1 MTQAPSGRL
10 AALRRALLFVVA
22 TSPMW
27 LVPQRLHLVHPAVL
41 LAIALGA
48 TLLFLWWDEAS
59 PSILGLDLSW
69 KRPVQL
75 VLGFAGG
82 ALMIA
87 LVAVLL
93 HLVLP
98 FQWVYNPAFFLPL
111 SLVALLWA
119 FVNAGTEELVFRG
132 YAFERLIGAIGH
144 WPAQL
149 AVALLYSAY
158 HVVNGWS
165 WHVAL
170 SATIIGSLIY
180 GLVFVRWR
188 SVPLTVGAHAAVT
201 WVRDLILLDPPEMR
215 TWFGPLALRSWTPA
229 ERQTTNIIFNSVGVV
244 VCVLLWISIVRR
256 DRKRGAAGEPLLAP
270 GPRAVASRGE
280 LA

>member
-27 LVPQRLHLVHPAVL
+27 LVPQRMHLFHPAVL
-41 LAIALGA
+41 LAVALGA
-48 TLLFLWWDEAS
+48 TLLFLWWDEAP

-75 VLGFAGG
+75 VAGFIGG
-82 ALMIA
+82 AAMVA

-98 FQWVYNPAFFLPL
+98 FEWVYNPAFFLPL
-111 SLVALLWA
+111 ALVSLLWA
-119 FVNAGTEELVFRG
+119 LVTSGTEELVFRG

-165 WHVAL
+165 WHVAFT
-170 SATIIGSLIY
+170 ATIIGSLIY
-180 GLVFVRWR
+180 GLLYVRWR
-188 SVPLTVGAHAAVT
+188 SIPLTVGAHAAII
-201 WVRDLILLDPPEMR
+201 WVRDLVLLDPPQMR
-215 TWFGPLALRSWTPA
+215 TWFGPLALRAWTPA
-229 ERQTTNIIFNSVGVV
+229 ERATTNIVFNGVGLLT
-244 VCVLLWISIVRR
+244 CLLLWIAIVRK
-256 DRKRGAAGEPLLAP
+256 DRALAAAREPLLAP
-270 GPRAVASRGE
+270 GPRTVRTPE
-280 LA
+280 

>member
-1 MTQAPSGRL
+1 MTPAPSGRL

-22 TSPMW
+22 TAAMW
-27 LVPQRLHLVHPAVL
+27 LVPQRLHLFHPAVL

-75 VLGFAGG
+75 VAGFVGG

-87 LVAVLL
+87 IVAVLL

-98 FQWVYNPAFFLPL
+98 FQWVFNPAFFLPL
-111 SLVALLWA
+111 ALVGLLWA
-119 FVNAGTEELVFRG
+119 FVTAGTEELVFRG
-132 YAFERLIGAIGH
+132 YAFERLIESIGH

-158 HVVNGWS
+158 HIVNGWS
-165 WHVAL
+165 WRVAL
-170 SATIIGSLIY
+170 SATVVGSLLY
-180 GLVFVRWR
+180 GLIYVRWR
-188 SVPLTVGAHAAVT
+188 SVPLTVGAHAAIIS
-201 WVRDLILLDPPEMR
+201 VRDLVLLDPPQMR
-215 TWFGPLALRSWTPA
+215 TWFGPLALRAWTPA
-229 ERQTTNIIFNSVGVV
+229 ERQTTNVVFNAVGVV
-244 VCVLLWISIVRR
+244 VCLLLWISIVRR
-256 DRKRGAAGEPLLAP
+256 DRKLAAAGEPLLAP
-270 GPRAVASRGE
+270 GPRADRFAR
-280 LA
+280 